1 MSAEPKRVAKT
12 EVWAEWENQVVNR
25 VFPLRRFLG
34 GSNHSA
40 VFLTEYKAE
49 NLPDA
54 AIKLVPADMLQTEAQ
69 LVQWGAAATLTHP
82 HLVRVFDVGR
92 CQLGGRGF
100 LFLVM
105 EYAEQTLAQIL
116 PQRALSPD
124 EVREMLLPTLD
135 ALAFLHRNQLVH
147 GQLKPSNFLVVNDQ
161 LKLASDTLRPTG
173 SSTGGIIGTTVYD
186 PPELRDGV
194 ISTAGDIWGLGM
206 TLVEALTQRTPA
218 WPDETVSL
226 PAGFPAPFVDTVR
239 QCLNRTP
246 ANRPTVAVLE
256 AQCRPAPPAQ
266 VASVPQQPVRAAPR
280 AATAPQNSPKRA
292 SWVPAISAGLVI
304 SLAVW
309 VVLRLFQTHPN
320 SGPATPSTPPAYEQ
334 PADATVASTEVES
347 TEVAATEAG
356 PTKVAPAAAAEPAAD
371 RRPATTT
378 AEPAAD
384 RPAAAG
390 TDATVAQPTAA
401 VAASSPASY
410 TAPAAAA
417 PHAAAP
423 RAAEPGATAPAASA
437 PPVPA
442 AAVPGP
448 AAFGSAAPEAG
459 APSVLHKVIPDV
471 SRVIQN
477 RIRGHIHVTVRVLVD
492 PAGNVV
498 GQLLENPG
506 PSRYFARLAG
516 DAAGDWKF
524 APEDTHDRRVW
535 KLQFEFTRG
544 GPTVQATAAQ

>member
-1 MSAEPKRVAKT
+1 MNAEPRRVTKT
-12 EVWAEWENQVVNR
+12 EVWAEWENHVVNG

-49 NLPDA
+49 HLPDA

-69 LVQWGAAATLTHP
+69 LVQWGAAATLSHP

-100 LFLVM
+100 LFIVM

-124 EVREMLLPTLD
+124 EVREMLLPTFD
-135 ALAFLHRNQLVH
+135 ALGFLHRKQLVH

-161 LKLASDTLRPTG
+161 LKLACDTLRPAG
-173 SSTGGIIGTTVYD
+173 SSTGGIVGTTVYD

-226 PAGFPAPFVDTVR
+226 PTDFPAPFVDTVR

-246 ANRPTVAVLE
+246 ANRPTVAQLE
-256 AQCRPAPPAQ
+256 AQCRPAPPAH
-266 VASVPQQPVRAAPR
+266 VASVPQQPVRGAPR
-280 AATAPQNSPKRA
+280 EATSPQNSPKRPL
-292 SWVPAISAGLVI
+292 WVPVISATVVL

-309 VVLRLFQTHPN
+309 VGLRLSQTHPN
-320 SGPATPSTPPAYEQ
+320 PGPSTPRTSPEYEQ
-334 PADATVASTEVES
+334 ADATGVASTEV
-347 TEVAATEAG
+347 A
-356 PTKVAPAAAAEPAAD
+356 
-371 RRPATTT
+371 
-378 AEPAAD
+378 
-384 RPAAAG
+384 
-390 TDATVAQPTAA
+390 PTAA
-401 VAASSPASY
+401 SLPTAAGAASAPASH

-423 RAAEPGATAPAASA
+423 
-437 PPVPA
+437 
-442 AAVPGP
+442 
-448 AAFGSAAPEAG
+448 EAG
-459 APSVLHKVIPDV
+459 SLSVLHEVIPDV
-471 SRVIQN
+471 SRVVQN

-524 APEDTHDRRVW
+524 APADTRDRRVW

>member
-1 MSAEPKRVAKT
+1 MSAEPMRVAKT
-12 EVWAEWENQVVNR
+12 EAWAEWENKVVNR

-69 LVQWGAAATLTHP
+69 LVQWGTAATLTHP

-92 CQLGGRGF
+92 CQLGGRAF

-173 SSTGGIIGTTVYD
+173 STTGGIVGTTVYD

-226 PAGFPAPFVDTVR
+226 PTGFPAPFVDTVR

-246 ANRPTVAVLE
+246 TNRPTVAELE
-256 AQCRPAPPAQ
+256 AQCRPAPPAP
-266 VASVPQQPVRAAPR
+266 VASVPQKPVRAAPR
-280 AATAPQNSPKRA
+280 EATSPQNSPKRPL
-292 SWVPAISAGLVI
+292 WVPAISAALVI

-309 VVLRLFQTHPN
+309 VGLRLFQTQPN
-320 SGPATPSTPPAYEQ
+320 SGPSTPSMPQEYEQ
-334 PADATVASTEVES
+334 PADATAVASTEVAS
-347 TEVAATEAG
+347 TEAA
-356 PTKVAPAAAAEPAAD
+356 PTKVAPPAAAA
-371 RRPATTT
+371 
-378 AEPAAD
+378 
-384 RPAAAG
+384 PAAAVAEPHAAARPAVA
-390 TDATVAQPTAA
+390 DPTVTQPTAA
-401 VAASSPASY
+401 DPTVAQQPTAALAASSPASY
-410 TAPAAAA
+410 TEPAAAA
-417 PHAAAP
+417 PHAATP
-423 RAAEPGATAPAASA
+423 HAAAPGATAPAASA

-442 AAVPGP
+442 AAVPGA
-448 AAFGSAAPEAG
+448 AAFGTAAPEATS
-459 APSVLHKVIPDV
+459 PSVLHKVMPDV

-516 DAAGDWKF
+516 NAAGDWKF

-535 KLQFEFTRG
+535 KLQFEFTRSSA
-544 GPTVQATAAQ
+544 TVQATAAQ

>member
-1 MSAEPKRVAKT
+1 MSAEPRRVTKT
-12 EVWAEWENQVVNR
+12 EIWAQWENQVVNG

-40 VFLTEYKAE
+40 VFLTEYKTE

-69 LVQWGAAATLTHP
+69 LVQWGAAATLSHP

-100 LFLVM
+100 LFIVM

-135 ALAFLHRNQLVH
+135 ALAFLHRNHLVH

-161 LKLASDTLRPTG
+161 LKLASDTMRPTG
-173 SSTGGIIGTTVYD
+173 NPATGIVGTTVYD

-226 PAGFPAPFVDTVR
+226 PTGFPAPFMDTVR

-246 ANRPTVAVLE
+246 ANRPTVAELE
-256 AQCRPAPPAQ
+256 AQCRPAPPAH

-280 AATAPQNSPKRA
+280 KATSAQNSPKRPL
-292 SWVPAISAGLVI
+292 WMPAISAALMI

-309 VVLRLFQTHPN
+309 VGLRLFQTHPN
-320 SGPATPSTPPAYEQ
+320 SGPSSPSTSPEYGQA
-334 PADATVASTEVES
+334 ADATAVASTEVGS
-347 TEVAATEAG
+347 TGAA
-356 PTKVAPAAAAEPAAD
+356 PTKVAPPAAAPPAATVAEPAA
-371 RRPATTT
+371 
-378 AEPAAD
+378 
-384 RPAAAG
+384 
-390 TDATVAQPTAA
+390 AQ
-401 VAASSPASY
+401 
-410 TAPAAAA
+410 PAAAA
-417 PHAAAP
+417 V
-423 RAAEPGATAPAASA
+423 AEPAASA

-448 AAFGSAAPEAG
+448 AAFGTAAPEA
-459 APSVLHKVIPDV
+459 ASRSVLHKVMPDV

-524 APEDTHDRRVW
+524 APEDTRDRRVW

-544 GPTVQATAAQ
+544 GATVQATAAQ